1 MQGLIFILLSILLT
15 PSLSSWARV
24 LLSPAA
30 GNTFNVIQYG
40 AVGNGQTDDSQSFL
54 KAWEDACGASE
65 GTPTLEIPNGMTFM
79 LSPVAFKG
87 PCKANSVHVLLQ
99 GTIVA
104 PSRDAWNG
112 KNEWIQFAEINGLMI
127 DGGGQIDGQGSSW
140 WQDCNSNCERPTAL
154 HINDCQA
161 SRLTGIKHLNSA
173 KNHISISGCS
183 DFYISDLEITA
194 PGESPNTDGIDIS
207 HSSAITIEKSII
219 GTGDD
224 CIAINGGTSNIKIT
238 QVTCGPGHGISI
250 GSLGEDGKYD
260 TVEDVYVGGCTFKG
274 CQNGARIK
282 TWDGGAGYARK
293 ITFED
298 ITLEDSRHPIII
310 DQFYSSHDG
319 TQGPSKGSS
328 VAVSDVTYRN
338 VHGTSADDEAIIF
351 NCAEESCK
359 NIVLDQID
367 ITLSDPGKDAQAVC
381 KNAEGTATST
391 VPSVT
396 CLSN

>member
-15 PSLSSWARV
+15 PSLSSCARV

-30 GNTFNVIQYG
+30 GDTFNVIHYG

-54 KAWEDACGASE
+54 KAWADVCGASE

-140 WQDCNSNCERPTAL
+140 WQDCKSNCERPTAL
-154 HINDCQA
+154 HINDCHA

-207 HSSAITIEKSII
+207 RSSAITIEKSII

-238 QVTCGPGHGISI
+238 QVTCGPGHGISV

-282 TWDGGAGYARK
+282 TWAGGAGYARK
-293 ITFED
+293 ITFEE

-310 DQFYSSHDG
+310 DQFYSIHDG

-367 ITLSDPGKDAQAVC
+367 ITLSVPGKDAQAVC

-396 CLSN
+396 CLSK